1 MNELALYF
9 KKTAQ
14 TLSEGMK
21 EGAYNKL
28 KKAYPNFF
36 KETNDTLDADFTFK
50 GIDKYREVMIEGFK
64 KVNMWKE

>member
-14 TLSEGMK
+14 ILSEGMK

-36 KETNDTLDADFTFK
+36 KETNDKLDNDFTIK
-50 GIDKYREVMIEGFK
+50 GIDEYREVMIEGFK
-64 KVNMWKE
+64 QESLWKE